1 MSDMHVYR
9 FSLIQI
15 GFSWSNALM
24 QSNFKCSQW
33 RRSGVFET
41 LNIFHTS
48 FYSVFIVNF
57 GHYVTPFCSVSIVGF
72 EQVNVSWEVTVEEIK
87 QFFALMLLTSVLM
100 D

>member
-15 GFSWSNALM
+15 GLIWSNALM

-48 FYSVFIVNF
+48 FYSVFLLLILGIMSHLFVVF
-57 GHYVTPFCSVSIVGF
+57 
-72 EQVNVSWEVTVEEIK
+72 
-87 QFFALMLLTSVLM
+87 LLLTLNK
-100 D
+100 

>member
-33 RRSGVFET
+33 RRSDVFET
-41 LNIFHTS
+41 WNIFHTS
-48 FYSVFIVNF
+48 FYAVF
-57 GHYVTPFCSVSIVGF
+57 
-72 EQVNVSWEVTVEEIK
+72 
-87 QFFALMLLTSVLM
+87 LLLTLGIMSHLFVVFLLLTLNK
-100 D
+100 